1 MKIRY
6 SKETEN
12 DFKKHRDYLK
22 RKGKSDGHKYQNY
35 ELNGISKSLK
45 NNISKG
51 IENTKEHKKSIYPKE
66 FKYNFED
73 YNMYVDKKSHHIVFY
88 KIERNKKGE
97 EFIQIEKC
105 IHSTELRKILKE
117 KGIRPLKGADSSLLN
132 DIEEVYKEDEVN
144 LRDDSED
151 SEEGKEEGVYDE
163 ETGKKIKRIVFTGPK
178 GGRYY
183 KTDNGEKVYI
193 DENRVK
199 GLGMILLE
207 SKMISLTQY
216 IKEKCCTT
224 SQSKK

>member
-1 MKIRY
+1 MGYRSNEDMAEDNHSSAVVLISVGALGLLADIYMLIKNPLSMPMFNKYMTTGIMGSLFVLFIVMGALAMRNYKRFTEAAVKESTLSEKIH
-6 SKETEN
+6 EWCVDNLTA
-12 DFKKHRDYLK
+12 
-22 RKGKSDGHKYQNY
+22 
-35 ELNGISKSLK
+35 
-45 NNISKG
+45 
-51 IENTKEHKKSIYPKE
+51 NT
-66 FKYNFED
+66 
-73 YNMYVDKKSHHIVFY
+73 
-88 KIERNKKGE
+88 
-97 EFIQIEKC
+97 
-105 IHSTELRKILKE
+105 
-117 KGIRPLKGADSSLLN
+117 
-132 DIEEVYKEDEVN
+132 IEEAVDN
-144 LRDDSED
+144 SDDSED